1 MARLLPAAL
10 HLQQWQHINLEDG
23 QPLRGNKQLN
33 GSFVD
38 PFQHPELAL
47 QVLRKINAVPVDEA
61 SLGSNEG
68 SPNSENPAIFPQIS
82 TFELKQSLYNLKKNS
97 APGIDGFAYEMIAQ
111 LPETAITILKAFY
124 NCCIQHHHPLKAW
137 KEIKILYVKKQQAIH
152 PSQLSATDIRPLA
165 LISCFA
171 KLLNIIMKK
180 RLEVV
185 VENNSILPKHS
196 HGFRKQH
203 GTYNNLTELY
213 LEILN
218 EKAQGNSTQC
228 IFLDISGAY
237 NQVDITKLKDI
248 MTRSQIPEYIVNW
261 VHTFFTKKTYVD
273 GMNVASGDRGLDQ
286 GSTISPLLF
295 NIYTSMLGLNLE
307 HGKMS
312 LYADDCALTVS
323 GKDINTNIAHLEQDI
338 SALNIDLEQL
348 GLVLNSQKTSF
359 ISFFDSMSK
368 RDRELLQVEVLPGQ
382 RIKAAEKH
390 KYLGVIFDPKLKWN
404 LHIKNTILKMKRD
417 INALKY
423 LKGSSWG
430 NHPTD
435 QLKLYTAV
443 CRPKAEYASHVT
455 LWNNPVLKSVQV
467 VQNAAIRQS
476 IGAVKTTPIPSLHC
490 VSAILPIEIRIDEL
504 SRRTYNKLMTS
515 SPEINEL
522 CVSLTTYGSARMIA
536 PTIKLKDELTQLMA
550 TRTQFNIRSFQQTP
564 TIMPTS
570 LNNKCHINIP
580 DLAKKDSTPREV
592 ARQLS
597 LDYINNQFPHHVKIY
612 SDGSKKEEGV
622 AAGFYCSNDNMASG
636 KRLHNISSIFTAELG
651 GILMA
656 AEHVRDSHPENT
668 KFVILSDSK
677 AAIERIRNIKPGDA
691 IPLPL
696 VSIIILILELSITNR
711 TVELCW
717 IPSHVGIQGNEAVD
731 RTVGETAQSGY
742 IHPTTTS
749 NSEDLSTTFKTN
761 AMQKWS
767 QQYDLDTIT
776 VGRWSKAI
784 YTHPPTKPWFDGINF
799 EPRALTTITRVLLGH
814 GFTPHFR
821 VLMRKA
827 NDDICPHCKPSSLTM
842 DVYHILQECR
852 KTMPRINSAISPFT
866 NIIDFLKA
874 NLKQPQQLKKIHDIL
889 NDLEVQI

>member
-1 MARLLPAAL
+1 
-10 HLQQWQHINLEDG
+10 
-23 QPLRGNKQLN
+23 
-33 GSFVD
+33 
-38 PFQHPELAL
+38 
-47 QVLRKINAVPVDEA
+47 
-61 SLGSNEG
+61 
-68 SPNSENPAIFPQIS
+68 
-82 TFELKQSLYNLKKNS
+82 
-97 APGIDGFAYEMIAQ
+97 
-111 LPETAITILKAFY
+111 
-124 NCCIQHHHPLKAW
+124 
-137 KEIKILYVKKQQAIH
+137 
-152 PSQLSATDIRPLA
+152 
-165 LISCFA
+165 
-171 KLLNIIMKK
+171 
-180 RLEVV
+180 
-185 VENNSILPKHS
+185 
-196 HGFRKQH
+196 
-203 GTYNNLTELY
+203 
-213 LEILN
+213 
-218 EKAQGNSTQC
+218 
-228 IFLDISGAY
+228 
-237 NQVDITKLKDI
+237 
-248 MTRSQIPEYIVNW
+248 
-261 VHTFFTKKTYVD
+261 
-273 GMNVASGDRGLDQ
+273 
-286 GSTISPLLF
+286 
-295 NIYTSMLGLNLE
+295 
-307 HGKMS
+307 
-312 LYADDCALTVS
+312 
-323 GKDINTNIAHLEQDI
+323 
-338 SALNIDLEQL
+338 
-348 GLVLNSQKTSF
+348 
-359 ISFFDSMSK
+359 
-368 RDRELLQVEVLPGQ
+368 
-382 RIKAAEKH
+382 
-390 KYLGVIFDPKLKWN
+390 
-404 LHIKNTILKMKRD
+404 
-417 INALKY
+417 
-423 LKGSSWG
+423 
-430 NHPTD
+430 
-435 QLKLYTAV
+435 
-443 CRPKAEYASHVT
+443 
-455 LWNNPVLKSVQV
+455 
-467 VQNAAIRQS
+467 
-476 IGAVKTTPIPSLHC
+476 
-490 VSAILPIEIRIDEL
+490 
-504 SRRTYNKLMTS
+504 MTS

-866 NIIDFLKA
+866 NIINFLKA